1 MKSSTYC
8 RVITIPSIL
17 RDCFSAFEQ
26 RLWSPLC
33 LGGPVYFSG
42 ESIDTNKVSLNPLRA
57 HKLPKEVVGSHAH
70 VQMLA

>member
-8 RVITIPSIL
+8 HVITIPSIL

-57 HKLPKEVVGSHAH
+57 RKLPKEVVGSHAH